1 MDIHTGKKEVRGGAQ
16 EAPSR
21 AREEG
26 GMAFTV
32 DDALVAAVG
41 RALRDVD
48 AFRPASNLI
57 SPEQVRTHLLRRLS
71 AKIAS

>member
-1 MDIHTGKKEVRGGAQ
+1 
-16 EAPSR
+16 
-21 AREEG
+21 
-26 GMAFTV
+26 MAFTV